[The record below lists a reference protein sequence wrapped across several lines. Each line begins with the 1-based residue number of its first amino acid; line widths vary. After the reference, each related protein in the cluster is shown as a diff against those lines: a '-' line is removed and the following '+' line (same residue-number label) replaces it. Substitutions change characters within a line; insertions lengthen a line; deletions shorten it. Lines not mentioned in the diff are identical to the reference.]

1 MWWQILLATVIHFS
15 TLAAF
20 WACLKACH
28 VEAPIEALLIGIPAV
43 GLLMLLPISI
53 SGWGLRETSL
63 ASMLA
68 LWGLDPSLVI
78 LSSLLYGITIL
89 ITFLPGLPR
98 IIQKG

>member
-1 MWWQILLATVIHFS
+1 M
-15 TLAAF
+15 
-20 WACLKACH
+20 KACH
-28 VEAPIEALLIGIPAV
+28 VEAPIESLLISIPAI
-43 GLLMLLPISI
+43 GLLMLVPISI

-68 LWGLDPSLVI
+68 LWGVDHSLVI
-78 LSSLLYGITIL
+78 LSSLIYGLTIL